1 MTVPV
6 IFSKILTAA
15 KNAGGKTLLIAK
27 QHAPEICIGAGVAGF
42 LAEIPLTV
50 KATNKTRDIL
60 DEKKADIEK
69 CTQNL
74 AYHVERNDTI
84 EYSREDYEQDIKRIK
99 RRTRKKLI
107 RAWVPVGTT
116 GAGSVI
122 SVLGGYKILNGRYVA
137 TTAAY
142 KVLESGFDRYRSKVA
157 ERFGAE
163 VDKELYT
170 LKADEVEEECRKR
183 NEAEEKAMANR
194 GKKKSS
200 WEKCGQ
206 IMIFDDHSE
215 RWQRYWTGQQVL
227 EYLHIKNNQ
236 LADLLKIRGNIFG
249 NDICDMLGMP
259 RTAEG
264 QVVGI
269 VYERGTEPERHFDIL
284 GLDMLTESQIR
295 EILSTTRN
303 DEIRVP
309 LYPQL
314 DGIVFDQIGKHGELE
329 P

>member
-50 KATNKTRDIL
+50 KATNKTHDIL

-107 RAWVPVGTT
+107 RAWIPVGTT

-183 NEAEEKAMANR
+183 DEAEKKATEGR

-215 RWQRYWTGQQVL
+215 RWQRYWTAQQVL
-227 EYLHIKNNQ
+227 EFLHLVENQ
-236 LADLLKIRGNIFG
+236 MNDLLRLRGHLFLNEI
-249 NDICDMLGMP
+249 NDRLGLP
-259 RTAEG
+259 RTKNG
-264 QVVGI
+264 QVEGWWYSKQYNPDSHVDLIGN
-269 VYERGTEPERHFDIL
+269 
-284 GLDMLTESQIR
+284 LTEAQIR

-309 LYPQL
+309 LYPNVE
-314 DGIVFDQIGKHGELE
+314 GIVYDLIGVHDGDLE